1 MSLGTTISFLIAN
14 LAFLTS
20 AFALTIP
27 DKPQAY
33 VNDYIGLLSAEARGR
48 IERTLAEFERETS
61 NQVVVAIFRS
71 LEGGSLEDFSIR
83 LAEKWKPGQ
92 KDKDN
97 GIILL
102 IFKEDRAVRIEVG
115 YGLEGALPDA
125 VANQIIYNELVPAF
139 RAGNFDG
146 GVENAVSAILQATR
160 GEYKAG
166 PSQDQMQQYSPWVFA
181 AMVLYFLFPI
191 LCYLFIVGAAT
202 AILGFPLGLVVGLI
216 AASALALLRQFFMM
230 PFVGS
235 TLSGHRRGHG
245 PWGGS
250 GGWSGGGF
258 GGGFSGGGGSF
269 GGGGAS
275 GRW

>member
-1 MSLGTTISFLIAN
+1 MKKLFIFWVGICFAVPA
-14 LAFLTS
+14 LALS
-20 AFALTIP
+20 IP
-27 DKPQAY
+27 EKPQSY
-33 VNDYIGLLSAEARGR
+33 VNDYSGLLSVEARGR
-48 IERTLAEFERETS
+48 IERTLATFEKETS
-61 NQVVVAIFRS
+61 NQVVVAIFQS
-71 LEGGSLEDFSIR
+71 LEGGSLEDFAIR

-97 GIILL
+97 GVILL

-125 VANQIIYNELVPAF
+125 VANQIIYNEIVPAF
-139 RAGNFDG
+139 RSGNFDG
-146 GVENAVSAILQATR
+146 GVESAVSAIIHATR

-166 PSQDQMQQYSPWVFA
+166 PSQEQMQKYSPLVFA

-191 LCYLFIVGAAT
+191 VCYLFIVGAAT

-216 AASALALLRQFFMM
+216 AASVFALLRQFFMT
-230 PFVGS
+230 PLVGR

-245 PWGGS
+245 FWGGS
-250 GGWSGGGF
+250 GGWGGGGF